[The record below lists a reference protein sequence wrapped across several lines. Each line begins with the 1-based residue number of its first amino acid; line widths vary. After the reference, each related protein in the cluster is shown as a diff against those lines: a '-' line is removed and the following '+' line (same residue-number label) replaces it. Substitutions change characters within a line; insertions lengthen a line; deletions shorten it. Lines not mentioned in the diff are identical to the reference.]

1 MFNPKKNILA
11 IPGSKLLLTSSEEDN
26 WIYQTI
32 SEIKHDSVLNF
43 TYLLLFTSL
52 SKLKILIL

>member
-32 SEIKHDSVLNF
+32 SEIKHDSVLYF
-43 TYLLLFTSL
+43 TY
-52 SKLKILIL
+52 